1 MAPGANNMMQF
12 LEGYDVSPDDRVDTK
27 TSVNELTVEHW
38 ARIVRAF
45 DKWPFAPDVSFTS
58 LHVTDAC

>member
-1 MAPGANNMMQF
+1 MMQF